1 MPRSRDGIMR
11 QVLTVAQM
19 RAAEDDLISAGTSVD
34 ALMQQAGR
42 GAGEWVRRIA
52 GGGSVTVLC
61 GPGNNGGD
69 GWVIAEY
76 LREHGNA
83 VRVIAAREPA
93 TEAAR
98 TAKSLY
104 SGEVRN
110 ADADVSGDVFVDCLF
125 GSGLTRVLPEDL
137 AALLDR
143 LAAGHRHRIATDVP
157 SGIESDSGR
166 PLNEGL
172 PDCSVTIA
180 LGAWKHAHF
189 AMPACASM
197 GALRLVDI
205 GVSAVPGAAR
215 VLAKPALMAPAADS
229 HKYRRGMLG
238 ILGGEMPGAALLAAT
253 AALRAG
259 AGYVKLAAQAA
270 QSGVPAELVVT
281 GDVDAL
287 FVDARMAA
295 LLVGPGL
302 GRFDAA
308 SQVLA
313 KALHAGK
320 PCVIDADALVLLR
333 PEMVGDAPCVLTPH
347 EGEMAALERSFG
359 LSGKGLRRDRA
370 LTLAAK
376 SGAVVVFKGPDT
388 VVAGPSG
395 ELVLAPRASSW
406 LSVAGTGDVL
416 AGTIASRLATD
427 GQVLRAAEEGLWLH
441 ADAAMRCGAAFTAGE
456 LAHAVQAALR
466 DCIA

>member
-143 LAAGHRHRIATDVP
+143 LAAGHRHRIE
-157 SGIESDSGR
+157 I
-166 PLNEGL
+166 
-172 PDCSVTIA
+172 
-180 LGAWKHAHF
+180 
-189 AMPACASM
+189 
-197 GALRLVDI
+197 VDI
-205 GVSAVPGAAR
+205 G
-215 VLAKPALMAPAADS
+215 D
-229 HKYRRGMLG
+229 HRR
-238 ILGGEMPGAALLAAT
+238 LLVHHAIDD
-253 AALRAG
+253 
-259 AGYVKLAAQAA
+259 AQAHLSRVTIGGDLVKIEWCNGPRDMRT
-270 QSGVPAELVVT
+270 QFGV
-281 GDVDAL
+281 VDL
-287 FVDARMAA
+287 D
-295 LLVGPGL
+295 
-302 GRFDAA
+302 
-308 SQVLA
+308 
-313 KALHAGK
+313 
-320 PCVIDADALVLLR
+320 
-333 PEMVGDAPCVLTPH
+333 
-347 EGEMAALERSFG
+347 
-359 LSGKGLRRDRA
+359 
-370 LTLAAK
+370 
-376 SGAVVVFKGPDT
+376 
-388 VVAGPSG
+388 VAG
-395 ELVLAPRASSW
+395 EFHR
-406 LSVAGTGDVL
+406 
-416 AGTIASRLATD
+416 SRRNAD
-427 GQVLRAAEEGLWLH
+427 G
-441 ADAAMRCGAAFTAGE
+441 
-456 LAHAVQAALR
+456 
-466 DCIA
+466 